1 MARLVSAYSRD
12 EAQELLESYKKCERA
27 IVDGT
32 AKEYKIGSRM
42 YTALDLDQIRKRIN
56 ELAALVDAL
65 TAGKRAPQAALVVP
79 RDF

>member
-1 MARLVSAYSRD
+1 MARLVSPYTRD
-12 EAQELLESYKKCERA
+12 EALALLESYKACERA

-65 TAGKRAPQAALVVP
+65 AVGRRAPQAALVVP
-79 RDF
+79 RDL